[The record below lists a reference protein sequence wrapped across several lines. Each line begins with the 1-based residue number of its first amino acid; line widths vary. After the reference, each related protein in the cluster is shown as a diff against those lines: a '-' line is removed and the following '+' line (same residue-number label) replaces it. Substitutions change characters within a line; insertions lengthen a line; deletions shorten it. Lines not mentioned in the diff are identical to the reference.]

1 MCSFTYEEQ
10 GNKRFLVYEKQA
22 DDRMDRT
29 ALEMISINRIEG
41 VAASSHMQID
51 DCFYMKYDIT
61 GLESLCEYFRKPVNR
76 KKFFTIFESILDT
89 AMLAQEYMI
98 NLSSY
103 VWNLDYMYVD
113 PSSMKVYIVVLPVVR
128 SEVSIEK
135 FLKQLIFEVQYDPA
149 EDCSYVAKLSN
160 LLGSLNPF
168 SISALKGRLAQIK
181 NEKFLQKPEQIR
193 QTVSAV
199 KTQETGDP
207 SKKQAQGTPV
217 QSGDRG
223 RLNIFK
229 RGKDLAPE
237 KKQFLD
243 IIYSDEEEA
252 QAKAKA
258 KEKRKP
264 LFPKKD
270 NAEKAEKA
278 KKKKEEKKGF
288 WGKWKKEPGTI
299 PEMEAILEGIR
310 DNQSMG
316 EDYPEQN
323 IAIPVQKVEMNRV
336 PAEIQDGGETVYM
349 DAEEEDDT
357 VLIGMENSAPEPEY
371 ILTRISTNECF
382 KIIGTGVRI
391 GRSPS
396 TTEICIAGNKCVGRV
411 HAILY
416 VQDGEVF
423 ITDNHSKNKT
433 FVDGTLLRPEDPPC
447 RLISGS
453 RIRLGDEELEFRI
466 QE

>member
-199 KTQETGDP
+199 KPQETGNP
-207 SKKQAQGTPV
+207 SKKQTQGTPA

-252 QAKAKA
+252 QAK
-258 KEKRKP
+258 EKRKP

-278 KKKKEEKKGF
+278 EKAKKEEKKGF

-310 DNQSMG
+310 DNQSM
-316 EDYPEQN
+316 EKDYPEQN

-349 DAEEEDDT
+349 DAEEDDT

>member
-41 VAASSHMQID
+41 VAASSHVQID

-113 PSSMKVYIVVLPVVR
+113 PSSMKVYIVVLPIVR

-199 KTQETGDP
+199 KPQETGNP
-207 SKKQAQGTPV
+207 SKKQTQGTPA

-252 QAKAKA
+252 QAK
-258 KEKRKP
+258 EKRKP

-270 NAEKAEKA
+270 NAEKAEKAEKA

-299 PEMEAILEGIR
+299 PE
-310 DNQSMG
+310 SPPF
-316 EDYPEQN
+316 PE
-323 IAIPVQKVEMNRV
+323 
-336 PAEIQDGGETVYM
+336 
-349 DAEEEDDT
+349 
-357 VLIGMENSAPEPEY
+357 
-371 ILTRISTNECF
+371 
-382 KIIGTGVRI
+382 
-391 GRSPS
+391 
-396 TTEICIAGNKCVGRV
+396 
-411 HAILY
+411 
-416 VQDGEVF
+416 
-423 ITDNHSKNKT
+423 
-433 FVDGTLLRPEDPPC
+433 
-447 RLISGS
+447 
-453 RIRLGDEELEFRI
+453 
-466 QE
+466 

>member
-41 VAASSHMQID
+41 VAASSHVQID

-113 PSSMKVYIVVLPVVR
+113 PSSMKVYIVVLPIVR

-199 KTQETGDP
+199 KPQETGNP
-207 SKKQAQGTPV
+207 SKKQTQGTPA

-252 QAKAKA
+252 QAK
-258 KEKRKP
+258 EKRKP

-270 NAEKAEKA
+270 NAEKAEKAEKA

-310 DNQSMG
+310 DNQSM
-316 EDYPEQN
+316 EKDYPEQN